1 MHMFIKCYELMF
13 YLLVAEQNNEIL
25 LKNHQSCPTGSTPFP
40 EANGTS
46 FDKHRGNYVYGR
58 GRGCGRG
65 HGRKINIERIV
76 LIILQKG
83 ITHLTIR
90 RIKMARVYKINHQ
103 TVMKISVIGVE
114 WKVIGHVPIV
124 LLNIW

>member
-1 MHMFIKCYELMF
+1 MF

-46 FDKHRGNYVYGR
+46 FDKHRGNYVRGH

>member
-1 MHMFIKCYELMF
+1 MF

-25 LKNHQSCPTGSTPFP
+25 QKNHQSCPTSSTPFP

-46 FDKHRGNYVYGR
+46 FDKHRGNYV
-58 GRGCGRG
+58 RGCGRW

>member
-46 FDKHRGNYVYGR
+46 FDKHRGNYV
-58 GRGCGRG
+58 RGCGRG